1 MSDPASESIS
11 NSLPEPQAQRS
22 TMRRDLFWAY
32 AASGAR
38 IISWAIVSAF
48 VFRKGGKEE
57 FGMLSLV
64 RGTIGILNYTAVGL
78 APAMVRM
85 LAEARKSDAAVP
97 AIAVQP
103 TRTLDYHSPLQAS
116 HEEKVYASAIL
127 LAILSFAVGLFLTGF
142 YTHYFDTW
150 HKVPLRLGMLMPA
163 VVFLIGLG
171 TLVRL
176 LSDVPGAVLQT
187 NGAIA
192 TDNQLI
198 AVGEVVWVI
207 LTIAF
212 GGRVP
217 IRSAAAGYALACLS
231 VLALRGAFAA
241 RYQSGRPSLM
251 VEGQLL
257 WRLLQLGSLVL
268 IAQLA
273 DYLYSPTDY
282 ILIDHFLG
290 PPDVGA
296 YAPAV
301 QIDGGMLT
309 LVTALSAVLLPKAAL
324 AHTAGSIETVRRYYI
339 RGTLA
344 SLLMLVLAAI
354 AVWLAAPRLLRL
366 WLGSDPGTTLI
377 LPLVLIHTVLG
388 GSSAVGRSILLA
400 MGKFKPF
407 TASVLIAGATN
418 VVASYC
424 FVKYLH
430 WGLRGIVLGT
440 IVAVVGR
447 CALWMPWYVM
457 RQIRVQDSLQSTATP
472 AAQAGLDKASKQ
484 A

>member
-1 MSDPASESIS
+1 MSDPVPESLSIPS
-11 NSLPEPQAQRS
+11 QEPAPPRS
-22 TMRRDLFWAY
+22 TMHHDLFWAY

-38 IISWAIVSAF
+38 ILSWAIVSAF

-85 LAEARKSDAAVP
+85 LAEARKQP
-97 AIAVQP
+97 KPLRAIPVSQNP
-103 TRTLDYHSPLQAS
+103 TLEYRSRQLPDSEQVVFAS
-116 HEEKVYASAIL
+116 AFLLALISLIAGFLLTGVYA
-127 LAILSFAVGLFLTGF
+127 
-142 YTHYFDTW
+142 HYFSTW
-150 HKVPLRLGMLMPA
+150 HRVPRVLMRSMPA
-163 VVFLIGLG
+163 VVLYIGIG
-171 TLVRL
+171 TLLRL
-176 LSDVPGAVLQT
+176 FSDVPGSVLQT
-187 NGAIA
+187 RHKIA
-192 TDNQLI
+192 LDNKLLALAEI
-198 AVGEVVWVI
+198 VWVA
-207 LTIAF
+207 LTILL
-212 GGRVP
+212 GLWNPLVG
-217 IRSAAAGYALACLS
+217 AAGGYLGAALILFYMRGVAAGIAPGVSSS
-231 VLALRGAFAA
+231 VDWQTMR
-241 RYQSGRPSLM
+241 
-251 VEGQLL
+251 
-257 WRLLQLGSLVL
+257 RLLQLGSLVL

-273 DYLYSPTDY
+273 DYLYAPTDY

-290 PPDVGA
+290 AADVGA

-301 QIDGGMLT
+301 QIDAGMLT

-324 AHTAGSIETVRRYYI
+324 AHTSGSIETVRRYYI

-344 SLLMLVLAAI
+344 SLTILAAS
-354 AVWLAAPRLLRL
+354 AVCVWLISPWLLRA

-418 VVASYC
+418 VIASYC

-457 RQIRVQDSLQSTATP
+457 RVTRVGATA
-472 AAQAGLDKASKQ
+472 
-484 A
+484 

>member
-1 MSDPASESIS
+1 MTDPIS
-11 NSLPEPQAQRS
+11 QSLPISPPEPQPPRS
-22 TMRRDLFWAY
+22 TMHHDLFWAY

-85 LAEARKSDAAVP
+85 LAEARQSDAADP
-97 AIAVQP
+97 AIPVQSGG
-103 TRTLDYHSPLQAS
+103 TLDYHSPRQAS
-116 HEEKVYASAIL
+116 YEQRVYASGMV
-127 LAILSFAVGLFLTGF
+127 LALMTFVVGLLLTFL

-150 HKVPLRLGMLMPA
+150 HRVPSRLVFEMPR
-163 VVFLIGLG
+163 VVFVIGLG
-171 TLVRL
+171 TLFRL

-192 TDNQLI
+192 LDNRLL
-198 AVGEVVWVI
+198 AVGEGFW
-207 LTIAF
+207 IAITLVF
-212 GGRVP
+212 GPRDP
-217 IRSAAAGYALACLS
+217 IGSASIAYALANLS
-231 VLALRGAFAA
+231 ILAMRGVAAA
-241 RYQSGRPSLM
+241 RIRSGRGSWAVDAQM
-251 VEGQLL
+251 L
-257 WRLLQLGSLVL
+257 WRLLALGSLVL

-273 DYLYSPTDY
+273 DYLYAPTDY

-290 PPDVGA
+290 AADVGA

-301 QIDGGMLT
+301 QIDAGMLT
-309 LVTALSAVLLPKAAL
+309 LVTALSVVLLPKAAL
-324 AHTAGSIETVRRYYI
+324 AHTSGSIGTVRRYYI

-344 SLLMLVLAAI
+344 SLAILAAG
-354 AVWLAAPRLLRL
+354 AVCVWLAAPWLLRL
-366 WLGSDPGTTLI
+366 WLGADPGTTVI
-377 LPLVLIHTVLG
+377 LPLVLIHTVVG

-418 VVASYC
+418 VIASYC

-457 RQIRVQDSLQSTATP
+457 SVTRGQGAV
-472 AAQAGLDKASKQ
+472 
-484 A
+484 

>member
-1 MSDPASESIS
+1 
-11 NSLPEPQAQRS
+11 
-22 TMRRDLFWAY
+22 
-32 AASGAR
+32 
-38 IISWAIVSAF
+38 
-48 VFRKGGKEE
+48 
-57 FGMLSLV
+57 V

-85 LAEARKSDAAVP
+85 LAEARQSDAAVP
-97 AIAVQP
+97 AIPVGSSIALEYRGP
-103 TRTLDYHSPLQAS
+103 RTPSR
-116 HEEKVYASAIL
+116 EEKVYASALL
-127 LAILSFAVGLFLTGF
+127 LALLSFVVGLLLTF
-142 YTHYFDTW
+142 VYTHYFDTW
-150 HKVPLRLGMLMPA
+150 HKVPSRLGFAMPA

-171 TLVRL
+171 TLFRL

-192 TDNQLI
+192 RDNQLL
-198 AVGEVVWVI
+198 AVGEGVWVA

-212 GGRVP
+212 SHNDP
-217 IRSAAAGYALACLS
+217 IRAAAAAYAVANLSILAM
-231 VLALRGAFAA
+231 RGMFAA
-241 RYQSGRPSLM
+241 GHQSGRASFAA
-251 VEGQLL
+251 EGQLL

-268 IAQLA
+268 VAQLA
-273 DYLYSPTDY
+273 DYLYAPTDY

-290 PPDVGA
+290 AADVGA

-301 QIDGGMLT
+301 QIDAGLLT

-324 AHTAGSIETVRRYYI
+324 AHAAGSIEIVRRYYL

-344 SLLMLVLAAI
+344 SLLLLILGAVGVWILAP
-354 AVWLAAPRLLRL
+354 WLLRA

-418 VVASYC
+418 VIASYC

-447 CALWMPWYVM
+447 CAIWMPWYVM
-457 RQIRVQDSLQSTATP
+457 RTLRVGAP
-472 AAQAGLDKASKQ
+472 SK
-484 A
+484 